1 MRPDFLPSD
10 LIVTPG
16 AWSIRL
22 CQQFPG
28 EPKTWAGHIAGMAT
42 SLWVSEALLTVTNSP
57 LDQWDA
63 KHPKYEVWRNK
74 SWTREQREAVG
85 KGLLQSTGRL
95 YGTLKLG
102 AMLGDWLLSW
112 GLTAVTLGMVKKELR
127 LTRRPLSWMHLDE
140 IPICSYHYG
149 VEAEQGAGYK
159 AWGPP
164 RQLSPDDMH
173 DYVKTHPNEWELIY
187 KKGGPSSPA

>member
-1 MRPDFLPSD
+1 MIPDFLPGD

-16 AWSIRL
+16 NWAVRL

-42 SLWVSEALLTVTNSP
+42 PLWVSEALLTVTNTP
-57 LDQWDA
+57 LDLWDA
-63 KHPKYEVWRNK
+63 KHPEYEVWRNIN
-74 SWTREQREAVG
+74 WTRDQREAVG
-85 KGLLQSTGRL
+85 RGLLESTGKL
-95 YGTLKLG
+95 YGGLKLG
-102 AMLGDWLLSW
+102 AMFTDWLLSW
-112 GLTAVTLGMVKKELR
+112 GLAVATLGMVKTEVR
-127 LTRRPLSWMHLDE
+127 LARLPLSWLRLDDV
-140 IPICSYHYG
+140 PICSYHYG
-149 VEAEQGAGYK
+149 VEARQGANYE

-173 DYVKTHPNEWELIY
+173 DYVKTHPGEWALIY